1 MALSLQF
8 LHREE
13 FESRTLR
20 ALMGGAGMGV
30 LAALL
35 GRVWDPLFL
44 APRAHLSLEPGYFAV
59 VAAALVGARAVPGYN
74 LGLRAALAVLPA
86 FPFFFGAP
94 EPLPQS
100 VAACIAAALVAWLG
114 HGGQTAN
121 RPAAVAA
128 SAAAAGVLTPLGLY
142 VQQVLDAHFLGG
154 TGLLSGLVGYLC
166 VALFWAIGTLPANVT
181 LHTDTVEARG
191 LQLGDAIKEGEA
203 HELTQRALGLYRH
216 CKTAV
221 LRMPSSPGRSELL
234 GVLEKMASESFSLAE
249 AHAALTAQLDS
260 VVANDVDAQVKE
272 LRARAAATQD
282 TVARR
287 QLELAA
293 SSLGEELNH
302 LDALTRKRERLLA
315 QLHAQVA
322 MLERA
327 RVSFIGAQGHE
338 LGSKGEQA
346 AHLARR
352 LKSLGEEPGSIAPA
366 PLADD
371 PATATPPHGQQRI
384 PH

>member
-20 ALMGGAGMGV
+20 ALGGGAGMGV
-30 LAALL
+30 LGALAL
-35 GRVWDPLFL
+35 RVWEPL
-44 APRAHLSLEPGYFAV
+44 APVARLSLEPGYFAV
-59 VAAALVGARAVPGYN
+59 VAAALAGARAVPGYG
-74 LGLRAALAVLPA
+74 LGLRAALTVLPA

-94 EPLPQS
+94 DPLPQS
-100 VAACIAAALVAWLG
+100 VAGCVAAALVAWLG
-114 HGGQTAN
+114 HGAQTAN
-121 RPAAVAA
+121 RPGAVAA
-128 SAAAAGVLTPLGLY
+128 SAAAAGLLTPLGLY
-142 VQQVLDAHFLGG
+142 VQQVLDANFLGG
-154 TGLLSGLVGYLC
+154 TGLVSMLVGYTC
-166 VALFWAIGTLPANVT
+166 VALFWAIGTLPANLQ

-191 LQLGDAIKEGEA
+191 QELGGRLKEGEA
-203 HELTQRALGLYRH
+203 QELTQRALTLYRH
-216 CKTAV
+216 CKTAA
-221 LRMPSSPGRSELL
+221 LRLPASPGRSELL
-234 GVLEKMASESFSLAE
+234 GVVEKMAGECFSLAE
-249 AHAALTAQLDS
+249 AHAGLTAQLDS

-302 LDALTRKRERLLA
+302 LDALSRKRERLLA

-322 MLERA
+322 LLERA

-346 AHLARR
+346 AHLARK
-352 LKSLGEEPGSIAPA
+352 LKGLGEEPEATPAPPLPEDDAPA
-366 PLADD
+366 TH
-371 PATATPPHGQQRI
+371 TAAQGQRI